1 MQKTMTQFSNLLAL
15 VVFAVL
21 LRLMPHPANIA
32 PIAAMA
38 LFGGAY
44 LNKKY
49 ALVVPLIAMIVS
61 DFFIGFHDTM
71 LFVYVSFALTGCIG
85 VWLRTHKTVPH
96 TILASLS
103 SSILFFI
110 VTNFGVWA
118 VGSMYAKTP
127 AGLLECYTFALPF
140 FRNTIVGDLVYTGVF
155 FGGYFLVQKFLSQQ
169 KQFAYKTNR

>member
-1 MQKTMTQFSNLLAL
+1 MQKMITKFSHPLAL

-21 LRLMPHPANIA
+21 LRLMPHPSNIA
-32 PIAAMA
+32 PIAAIA

-44 LNKKY
+44 LDKKY
-49 ALVVPLIAMIVS
+49 ALVLPLIAMIIS

-71 LFVYVSFALTGCIG
+71 FFVYLSFALTGCIG
-85 VWLRTHKTVPH
+85 IWLRNHKTVRH
-96 TILASLS
+96 TAFAALS
-103 SSILFFI
+103 SSILFFL

-140 FRNTIVGDLVYTGVF
+140 FRNTIIGDLLYTGVF
-155 FGGYFLVQKFLSQQ
+155 FGGYFLVQKFLLQTRQ
-169 KQFAYKTNR
+169 LVYKTNR